1 MKSFIKLL
9 GLVIFVSSCG
19 TTEETPIAWKSIEAD
34 LQTWLIQA
42 QDGDTITIP
51 EGNFMFK
58 NPLILDGVKDVIFKG
73 AGIDKTV
80 LSFQMQESGAEGIR
94 AANCTNLIFQ
104 DFTIQDALGDNIK
117 ITDTNGI
124 RVTNVKSEW
133 TGEPSEE
140 NGAYAFYPV
149 LCRNVI
155 VENCLAIGSSDA
167 GIYVGQS
174 DSVIIR
180 NNEVYFN
187 VAGIESENSRWVEI
201 YGNNAH
207 DNTGGILIFDMP
219 GLTQSGHT
227 TRVYDNDVISNNHE
241 NFAPEGNVV
250 AVVPPGTGI
259 MMMATRNIEVFNNR
273 IHHNRTIGTALASYV
288 LVEALGAEEGSQ
300 LDSANNQI
308 NEEYDPY
315 PNYVYFHDN
324 EFKNKH
330 WFPTFEND
338 FGLLFLRYF
347 TFNLPDF
354 AMDGIMPKDQSFEM
368 CLSNNGDFNFANI
381 DAENDFEGRTTEWSM
396 YDCKDGVI
404 EPIFQ

>member
-1 MKSFIKLL
+1 MKY
-9 GLVIFVSSCG
+9 
-19 TTEETPIAWKSIEAD
+19 TTPILILFLTIACSTPEETPVTWKSIEGD
-34 LQTWLIQA
+34 LQTLLIQA
-42 QDGDTITIP
+42 EDGDTIAIP

-58 NPLILDGVKDVIFKG
+58 NPLILDGVSNVIFQG
-73 AGIDKTV
+73 AGMDKTV
-80 LSFQMQESGAEGIR
+80 LSFDMQESGAEGIR
-94 AANCTNLIFQ
+94 AANCTNLTFR
-104 DFTIQDALGDNIK
+104 DFTIQDAPGDNIK
-117 ITDTNGI
+117 VTDTDGI
-124 RVTNVKSEW
+124 TFQNVKSQW

-149 LCRNVI
+149 LCKRVL
-155 VENCLAIGSSDA
+155 VENSIAIGSSDA

-227 TRVYDNDVISNNHE
+227 TRVYDNEVISNNHD

-273 IHHNRTIGTALASYV
+273 IHHNMTIGTALASYV

-300 LDSANNQI
+300 LDSANNKI
-308 NEEYDPY
+308 NEDYDPY
-315 PNYVYFHDN
+315 PNNIYFHDN
-324 EFKNKH
+324 EFKNRH
-330 WFPTFEND
+330 WFPTFKND
-338 FGLLFLRYF
+338 FGLLFMTYF

-354 AMDGIMPKDQSFEM
+354 AMDGIMPEDKEFVM
-368 CLSNNGDFNFANI
+368 CLENNGEFNFANI
-381 DAENDFEGRTTEWSM
+381 DAANDFEGRSTDWST
-396 YDCKDGVI
+396 YACNSGTI
-404 EPIFQ
+404 APIFQ

>member
-1 MKSFIKLL
+1 MKYLL
-9 GLVIFVSSCG
+9 IISLGIWISCSPSQDSVEWQSIENDLQSLVI
-19 TTEETPIAWKSIEAD
+19 
-34 LQTWLIQA
+34 QA
-42 QDGDTITIP
+42 NDGDTIKIP
-51 EGNFMFK
+51 SGNFMFR
-58 NPLILDGVKDVIFKG
+58 NPLILDGLSDVVFEG
-73 AGIDKTV
+73 AGIDETI
-80 LSFQMQESGAEGIR
+80 LSFEIQEGGAEGIR
-94 AANCTNLIFQ
+94 AANCTNLTFQ
-104 DFTIQDALGDNIK
+104 DFTVQDALGDNIK
-117 ITDTNGI
+117 VTDTDG
-124 RVTNVKSEW
+124 VTFKNVRSQW

-149 LCRNVI
+149 LCKRVV

-180 NNEVYFN
+180 NNEVYHN

-201 YGNNAH
+201 YENHAH

-227 TRVYDNDVISNNHE
+227 TRVFDNDVISNNHQ

-259 MMMATRNIEVFNNR
+259 MMMATRKIEVFNNR
-273 IHHNRTIGTALASYV
+273 IHHNRTVGTALASYI

-300 LDSANNQI
+300 LESANNRI
-308 NEEYDPY
+308 DEVYDPY
-315 PNYVYFHDN
+315 PNQIYFHDN

-330 WFPTFEND
+330 WLPTLKND

-347 TFNLPDF
+347 TFSLPDF
-354 AMDGIMPKDQSFEM
+354 AMDGILPEDQAFEL
-368 CLSNNGDFNFANI
+368 CLSNNGEFNFANI
-381 DAENDFEGRTTEWSM
+381 DAANEFVDRSTDWTM
-396 YDCKDGVI
+396 YACDSETI

>member
-1 MKSFIKLL
+1 MKYVSLL
-9 GLVIFVSSCG
+9 LVVLVFACSEPAKEPVQ
-19 TTEETPIAWKSIEAD
+19 WKSIEAD
-34 LQTWLIQA
+34 LQTLIIQA
-42 QDGDTITIP
+42 QDGDTINIP
-51 EGNFMFK
+51 AGNYMFK
-58 NPLILDGVKDVIFKG
+58 NPLILDGLSNVVFQGQGMDE
-73 AGIDKTV
+73 TV
-80 LSFQMQESGAEGIR
+80 LSFEMQTSGAEGIR
-94 AANCTNLIFQ
+94 AANCTNLTFQ
-104 DFTIQDALGDNIK
+104 NFTIQDAPGDNIK
-117 ITDTNGI
+117 VTDTDGI
-124 RVTNVKSEW
+124 RFTRVKSEW
-133 TGEPSEE
+133 SGEPSEA

-149 LCRNVI
+149 LCKRVI

-180 NNEVYFN
+180 NNEVYHN

-227 TRVYDNDVISNNHE
+227 TRVYDNDVTSNNHD

-259 MMMATRNIEVFNNR
+259 MMMATRNIEVFENR

-300 LDSANNQI
+300 LEEANSQI
-308 NEEYDPY
+308 NEDYDPY
-315 PNYVYFHDN
+315 PNQVYFHDN
-324 EFKNKH
+324 EFKNDH
-330 WFPTFEND
+330 WFPTLKND
-338 FGLLFLRYF
+338 FGLLFLTYF

-354 AMDGIMPKDQSFEM
+354 AMDGIFPPDKEFVM
-368 CLSNNGDFNFANI
+368 CLSNNGEFNFANI
-381 DAENDFEGRTTEWSM
+381 DAENDFEGRTTDWSP
-396 YDCKDGVI
+396 YDCDSGTI

>member
-1 MKSFIKLL
+1 MKNLSLL
-9 GLVIFVSSCG
+9 TLILALACSPK
-19 TTEETPIAWKSIEAD
+19 EETPISWKSIEAD
-34 LQTWLIQA
+34 LQTLLIQA
-42 QDGDTITIP
+42 QDGDTISIP

-58 NPLILDGVKDVIFKG
+58 NPLILDGVSNVVFQG
-73 AGIDKTV
+73 AGMDKTI
-80 LSFQMQESGAEGIR
+80 LSFEIQESGAEGIR
-94 AANCTNLIFQ
+94 AANCSNLVFQ
-104 DFTIQDALGDNIK
+104 DFTVQDAPGDNIK
-117 ITDTNGI
+117 ITDTKGI
-124 RVTNVKSEW
+124 RFTNVKSQW

-149 LCRNVI
+149 LCKNVI
-155 VENCLAIGSSDA
+155 VENSIAIGSSDA

-273 IHHNRTIGTALASYV
+273 IHHNRTVGTALASYI

-300 LDSANNQI
+300 LDSANQKI

-315 PNYVYFHDN
+315 PNYVYIHDN

-330 WFPTFEND
+330 MFPTFEND
-338 FGLLFLRYF
+338 FGLLFMRYF
-347 TFNLPDF
+347 TFGLPDF
-354 AMDGIMPKDQSFEM
+354 AMDGIMPENEEFVM

-381 DAENDFEGRTTEWSM
+381 DAANDFEGRTTDWSI
-396 YDCKDGVI
+396 YDCQEGI
-404 EPIFQ
+404 IQPIFQ

>member
-1 MKSFIKLL
+1 MKNLL
-9 GLVIFVSSCG
+9 LLMLILVMSCSQQQ
-19 TTEETPIAWKSIEAD
+19 EEPVQWKSIESD
-34 LQTWLIQA
+34 LQMLLIQA
-42 QDGDTITIP
+42 QDGDTIDIP

-58 NPLILDGVKDVIFKG
+58 NPLILDGVADVIFQG

-80 LSFQMQESGAEGIR
+80 LSFELQEGGAEGIR
-94 AANCTNLIFQ
+94 AANCKNLTFKGFTVQ
-104 DFTIQDALGDNIK
+104 DSPGDNIK
-117 ITDTNGI
+117 ITDTQGI
-124 RVTNVKSEW
+124 RFTNVKSQW
-133 TGEPSEE
+133 TGEPNEE

-149 LCRNVI
+149 LCKNVI

-180 NNEVYFN
+180 NNEVYHN

-219 GLTQSGHT
+219 GLTQNGHT
-227 TRVYDNDVISNNHE
+227 TRVFDNDVISNNHR

-259 MMMATRNIEVFNNR
+259 MMMATRGIEVFNNR
-273 IHHNRTIGTALASYV
+273 IHHNKTIGTALVSYL

-300 LDSANNQI
+300 LDSANNRI
-308 NEEYDPY
+308 NQSYDPY

-354 AMDGIMPKDQSFEM
+354 AMDGIMPEDEEFVM
-368 CLSNNGDFNFANI
+368 CLENNGDFNFANI
-381 DAENDFEGRTTEWSM
+381 DAANEFEGRTTDWSL
-396 YDCKDGVI
+396 YECGTGSI
-404 EPIFQ
+404 APIFP

>member
-1 MKSFIKLL
+1 MKHLISLL
-9 GLVIFVSSCG
+9 IFLGFACSEPA
-19 TTEETPIAWKSIEAD
+19 EEPIQWQSIEAD
-34 LQTWLIQA
+34 LQTLLIQA
-42 QDGDTITIP
+42 QDGDTIDVP
-51 EGNFMFK
+51 AGNYMFT
-58 NPLILDGVKDVIFKG
+58 NPLILDGISNLVFQGQGMDQTI
-73 AGIDKTV
+73 
-80 LSFQMQESGAEGIR
+80 LSFEMQTSGAEGIR
-94 AANCTNLIFQ
+94 AANCTNLTFQ
-104 DFTIQDALGDNIK
+104 HFTIRDAPGDNIK
-117 ITDTNGI
+117 VTDTDGV
-124 RVTNVKSEW
+124 RFANVKSEW
-133 TGEPSEE
+133 SGEPSEE

-149 LCRNVI
+149 LCKRVV

-180 NNEVYFN
+180 NNEVYHN

-207 DNTGGILIFDMP
+207 HNTGGILIFDMP

-227 TRVYDNDVISNNHE
+227 TRVYDNEVISNNHT

-273 IHHNRTIGTALASYV
+273 IHHNRTVGTALASYI

-300 LDSANNQI
+300 LEDANNQI
-308 NEEYDPY
+308 SEDYDPY
-315 PNYVYFHDN
+315 PNLVYFHDN
-324 EFKNKH
+324 EFENKH
-330 WFPTFEND
+330 WFPTLEND

-354 AMDGIMPKDQSFEM
+354 AMDGILPPDKEFVM
-368 CLSNNGDFNFANI
+368 CLNNNGEFNFANI
-381 DAENDFEGRTTEWSM
+381 DAENDFEGRSTDWSL
-396 YDCKDGVI
+396 YDCDSGTI